1 MHSLKQKYIAFM
13 FCAFMLSLLPEIGFS
28 LGFGQIKLYSYL
40 NEPLDA
46 EIELQGAED
55 IDPSHLIVSLASV
68 EDFKRIELAR
78 PYFLS
83 KLRFEDVQQNK
94 QAILKVTSEDAV
106 KQPYLE
112 FLVLLTWP
120 EGRVVRDYTLLLDPA
135 PFGGVSKRAANEQ
148 ALQMLNK
155 PNLEEGV
162 FAVPSVA
169 SESVTPF
176 QDPVAILAL
185 QEKSTQEENTIPPT
199 EIAEAKSTVG
209 INDVPAGIIVDKQ
222 KQTESLSNSAENSL
236 ANVILP
242 SIVPAV
248 QPVIDQLQPTLT
260 IEPKASSESKSTLS
274 GKQILLGSGLAL
286 LFAIAFTAWFLR
298 RTRSRVK
305 VPSVNNF
312 KIVEEIVMFDEEI
325 KLKLDLANQYIA
337 YQDIKNAEAILD
349 EIIVR
354 GNSEEIKLA
363 NEILKKINRV

>member
-1 MHSLKQKYIAFM
+1 M
-13 FCAFMLSLLPEIGFS
+13 FSLLPEVGFS

-55 IDPSHLIVSLASV
+55 IDTSHLIVSLASV

-83 KLRFEDVQQNK
+83 KLRFEVVQQNK
-94 QAILKVTSEDAV
+94 QTILKVTSEDAV

-120 EGRVVRDYTLLLDPA
+120 DGRVVRDYTLLLDPA

-155 PNLEEGV
+155 ADL
-162 FAVPSVA
+162 
-169 SESVTPF
+169 SESAVPF
-176 QDPVAILAL
+176 QDPVAVLAL
-185 QEKSTQEENTIPPT
+185 QEKSTQSENTIPPT
-199 EIAEAKSTVG
+199 EIADAKSTLG
-209 INDVPAGIIVDKQ
+209 INDAPVGIIVDK
-222 KQTESLSNSAENSL
+222 AENSL
-236 ANVILP
+236 ANVVVPAI
-242 SIVPAV
+242 IPAV
-248 QPVIDQLQPTLT
+248 QPARDQPQPTLAKKPQST
-260 IEPKASSESKSTLS
+260 SEPKPTFSH
-274 GKQILLGSGLAL
+274 KQVLLGSGLAL

-305 VPSVNNF
+305 VSAENNF
-312 KIVEEIVMFDEEI
+312 KIVEDIMMFDEEI
-325 KLKLDLANQYIA
+325 KLKLDLANQYLA

-349 EIIVR
+349 EIIAR
-354 GNSEEIKLA
+354 GNSAEIKLA
-363 NEILKKINRV
+363 NEILRKINRV

>member
-1 MHSLKQKYIAFM
+1 M
-13 FCAFMLSLLPEIGFS
+13 
-28 LGFGQIKLYSYL
+28 
-40 NEPLDA
+40 
-46 EIELQGAED
+46 
-55 IDPSHLIVSLASV
+55 
-68 EDFKRIELAR
+68 
-78 PYFLS
+78 
-83 KLRFEDVQQNK
+83 
-94 QAILKVTSEDAV
+94 

-120 EGRVVRDYTLLLDPA
+120 DGRVVRDYTLLLDPA
-135 PFGGVSKRAANEQ
+135 PFGGVSKRVANEQ

-185 QEKSTQEENTIPPT
+185 QEKSTQEKNTIPLT

-236 ANVILP
+236 ANVIVP

-286 LFAIAFTAWFLR
+286 LFTIVTTWFVR
-298 RTRSRVK
+298 RARFRVK

-312 KIVEEIVMFDEEI
+312 GIVEEIVIFDEEI
-325 KLKLDLANQYIA
+325 KLKLELAKQYLA

-363 NEILKKINRV
+363 KEILKKINCV

>member
-1 MHSLKQKYIAFM
+1 MHSLKQKYIVFM
-13 FCAFMLSLLPEIGFS
+13 FCAFILSLLPEVGFS

-83 KLRFEDVQQNK
+83 KLRFEIVQQNK

-120 EGRVVRDYTLLLDPA
+120 DGRVVRDYTLLLDPA
-135 PFGGVSKRAANEQ
+135 PFGGVSKRVANEQ

-185 QEKSTQEENTIPPT
+185 QEKSTQEKNTIPLT

-236 ANVILP
+236 ANVIVP

-286 LFAIAFTAWFLR
+286 LFTIVTTWFVR
-298 RTRSRVK
+298 RARFRVK

-312 KIVEEIVMFDEEI
+312 GIVEEIVIFDEEI
-325 KLKLDLANQYIA
+325 KLKLELAKQYLA

-363 NEILKKINRV
+363 KEILKKINCV

>member
-1 MHSLKQKYIAFM
+1 MHSLRQKYIAFM
-13 FCAFMLSLLPEIGFS
+13 FCAFMLSLLPEVGFS

-83 KLRFEDVQQNK
+83 KLRFEVVQQNK

-209 INDVPAGIIVDKQ
+209 INDVPAGIIVDTQ
-222 KQTESLSNSAENSL
+222 KQTESLSNSADE
-236 ANVILP
+236 P
-242 SIVPAV
+242 K
-248 QPVIDQLQPTLT
+248 PTLA

-274 GKQILLGSGLAL
+274 DKQILLGTGLAL
-286 LFAIAFTAWFLR
+286 LFAIAFIAWFLR

-312 KIVEEIVMFDEEI
+312 KIVEDIVMFDEEI

-349 EIIVR
+349 EIIAR

-363 NEILKKINRV
+363 EEILKKINRA